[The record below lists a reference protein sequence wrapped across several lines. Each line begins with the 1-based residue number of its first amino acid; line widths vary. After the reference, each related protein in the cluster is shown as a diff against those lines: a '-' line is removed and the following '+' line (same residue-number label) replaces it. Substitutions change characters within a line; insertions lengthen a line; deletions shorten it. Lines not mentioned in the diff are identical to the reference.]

1 MCQQTSTTVSTWD
14 PFSVFSS
21 YTHHLRIRPSTFL
34 TSRASEHP
42 ALRSRCSP
50 NQDQR
55 MAKPRPSEK
64 PRAPPVATHRAPPH
78 PRPIVP
84 KPHRGA
90 CQNEDGF
97 LSRESHV
104 GVRLHQGLHSRQRQ
118 PRETSSGRTRR
129 GWGLRSGCVP
139 TGALLLPGS
148 PASRRHRRHP
158 GPERPARGRQLCAR
172 RRRRPLSRAR
182 WKPRPLRACDSAPH
196 AAEHTSEFF

>member
-1 MCQQTSTTVSTWD
+1 MILFLSSLPILTISESALP
-14 PFSVFSS
+14 PFSPPGPQNIPP
-21 YTHHLRIRPSTFL
+21 Y
-34 TSRASEHP
+34 ASGAPQTRTKGLLSP
-42 ALRSRCSP
+42 ALRKSP
-50 NQDQR
+50 E
-55 MAKPRPSEK
+55 PRPP
-64 PRAPPVATHRAPPH
+64 PRTAAPPD

-148 PASRRHRRHP
+148 PTSRRHRRHP
-158 GPERPARGRQLCAR
+158 RPERPARGRQLCAR
-172 RRRRPLSRAR
+172 RRGRPLSRAR
-182 WKPRPLRACDSAPH
+182 WKPRPLRARVSAPH
-196 AAEHTSEFF
+196 AAEHCREFF